1 MLQPRHAL
9 VVSLW
14 IHPGQEAAFE
24 AFERDAARV
33 MAKHGGRI
41 DQAVRIAQGR
51 AGDAPFE
58 VHCVSFPDQA
68 AAEAYA
74 ADPEMPAMLLRRA
87 AIIARTERL
96 VGKMAAPY

>member
-1 MLQPRHAL
+1 MPAPRHAL
-9 VVSLW
+9 IVSLW
-14 IHPGQEAAFE
+14 THPGQESAFE

-41 DQAVRIAQGR
+41 DHAVRVTQDGS
-51 AGDAPFE
+51 GDAPFE
-58 VHCVSFPDQA
+58 IHCVSFPDRT

-74 ADPEMPAMLLRRA
+74 SDPEMPAMQQRRA

-96 VGKMAAPY
+96 VGRMAGPY

>member
-1 MLQPRHAL
+1 MPTLRHAI

-14 IHPGQEAAFE
+14 IHPGQEDAFE

-33 MAKHGGRI
+33 MARHGGRI
-41 DQAVRIAQGR
+41 DQAVRITQDGE
-51 AGDAPFE
+51 GDAPFE

-74 ADPEMPAMLLRRA
+74 SDPEMPALRARRS
-87 AIIARTERL
+87 AIISRTERL
-96 VGKMAAPY
+96 TGRMAGPY

>member
-1 MLQPRHAL
+1 MSQPRHVL

-14 IHPGQEAAFE
+14 IHPGQECAFE

-41 DQAVRIAQGR
+41 DQAVRVAQDG

-58 VHCVSFPDQA
+58 VHCVSFPDRA

-74 ADPEMPAMLLRRA
+74 SDPEMPGMLHRRA

-96 VGKMAAPY
+96 VGRMAGPY